1 VKRITKK
8 TFALTYEGLSVPVL
22 TAKGSDLLADEIIHL
37 ANKNNVPVI
46 SNTLLA
52 EDLSEVDIGEEIP
65 EIMYEAVAVVLSWA
79 YWIKGRKP

>member
-1 VKRITKK
+1 MKKFTKK
-8 TFALTYEGLSVPVL
+8 AFALTYEGLSVPVL
-22 TAKGSDLLADEIIHL
+22 TAKGSDLLADEIIHF

-79 YWIKGRKP
+79 YWIKGREP

>member
-1 VKRITKK
+1 MKKFTKK
-8 TFALTYEGLSVPVL
+8 AFALTYEGLSVPVL
-22 TAKGSDLLADEIIHL
+22 TAKGADLLADEIIHF

-79 YWIKGRKP
+79 YWIKGREP

>member
-1 VKRITKK
+1 VKKFTKK
-8 TFALTYEGLSVPVL
+8 AFALTYEGLSVPVL
-22 TAKGSDLLADEIIHL
+22 TAKGSDLLADEIIHF

-79 YWIKGRKP
+79 YWIKGREP

>member
-1 VKRITKK
+1 MKRITKK
-8 TFALTYEGLSVPVL
+8 AFALTYEGLSVPVL
-22 TAKGSDLLADEIIHL
+22 TAKGSDLLADEIIYF

-52 EDLSEVDIGEEIP
+52 EDLSEIDIGEEIP

-79 YWIKGRKP
+79 YWIKGREP

>member
-1 VKRITKK
+1 MKRITKK
-8 TFALTYEGLSVPVL
+8 AFALTYEGFSVPVL